1 MENKSTPRAMVAM
14 SGGVDSSVAVLLLQE
29 AGYEV
34 AGITMQLWDPDRDLP
49 DAIAPAM
56 LDANS
61 QDAKKVAQLLGI
73 PHHSVALGESFRA
86 CVTGPFLAEY
96 VAGRTPNPC
105 VFCNR
110 MIKFG
115 KLMEISR
122 SFGYPCLATGH
133 YAKIEASGDGYLLK
147 KASDSSKDQ
156 SYFLWGIRRELL
168 PYILFPL
175 GNYTKPEIREIAAAH
190 HFSNAHRTDSQDIC
204 FIPNGDYASFLRA
217 HTDCG
222 FEPGNFVSPDGS
234 VLGRHEGI
242 VRYTVGQRKG
252 LGVAF
257 GHPMFV
263 AAKDPVANTMTLC
276 EDRELYT
283 DRLTA
288 SDINLLACK
297 TLEAPTRL
305 EAKIRYRHTA
315 APAMVEQIGEGR
327 LQVIFDTP
335 QRAIASG
342 QSLVLYDGDTVIGG
356 GIID

>member
-1 MENKSTPRAMVAM
+1 MENKTTMRAMVAM

-34 AGITMQLWDPDRDLP
+34 AGITMQLWDPARDLP
-49 DAIAPAM
+49 DDTAPAT

-61 QDAKKVAQLLGI
+61 LEAKKVAELLGI

-110 MIKFG
+110 KIKFG
-115 KLMEISR
+115 KLMEVSR
-122 SFGYPCLATGH
+122 SFGYPYLATGH
-133 YAKIEASGDGYLLK
+133 YAKIEKSAGGYLLK
-147 KASDSSKDQ
+147 KASDPAKDQ

-168 PYILFPL
+168 PFILFPL
-175 GNYTKPEIREIAAAH
+175 GNYTKQEIREIAAAH
-190 HFSNAHRTDSQDIC
+190 HFANAHRTDSQDIC
-204 FIPNGDYASFLRA
+204 FIPDGDYAAFLRA

-222 FEPGNFVSPDGS
+222 FAPGNFVSPDGS

-263 AAKDPVANTMTLC
+263 AGKDPAANTVTLC
-276 EDRELYT
+276 EDRELYA

-288 SDINLLACK
+288 SDINLLACE

-315 APAMVEQIGEGR
+315 TPATVEQIGEGR

-335 QRAIASG
+335 QRAIAPG